1 MSQFICPVCG
11 KFVSVAYYDPS
22 EFVDDVLLVKV
33 KGLGRGKGVAIVDTY
48 SLLDSEETQLLEQ
61 IRARILSVHN
71 LLFDEFDDLEEK
83 YDELLN
89 SVNDA
94 LSESYPE
101 GFSDLGEAVE
111 ILLDEYT
118 ELLEESESSEE

>member
-1 MSQFICPVCG
+1 M
-11 KFVSVAYYDPS
+11 SVAYYDPS

-48 SLLDSEETQLLEQ
+48 SLLDGEETPLLGQ

-71 LLFDEFDDLEEK
+71 FLFDEFDDLEEK